1 MHSFTVC
8 VSEFFLT
15 FREKE
20 VGVLHSEFGMDY
32 DSVIRSVI
40 ESEVKNAAVP
50 YGVDQFRLQRSVLEK
65 YFHRRLK
72 NRLEGIKNTTSL
84 CTSYV
89 SKLVSCMDQPI
100 KFCLSMCITVVVYAL
115 PLTVHYCVLLC
126 TKV

>member
-1 MHSFTVC
+1 MHIVFEQVSCRKFRYLNNNYKDDKILKKVRRTTIYNMHSFTVC
-8 VSEFFLT
+8 VSELFLT

-40 ESEVKNAAVP
+40 ESEVKNAAVT
-50 YGVDQFRLQRSVLEK
+50 YSVDQFRLQRSVLEK

-84 CTSYV
+84 CTS
-89 SKLVSCMDQPI
+89 
-100 KFCLSMCITVVVYAL
+100 
-115 PLTVHYCVLLC
+115 
-126 TKV
+126 